1 MNCNHCHGT
10 CIKKGWS
17 KTTQKY
23 QCKVC
28 LKYQRLEYVYQSYC
42 VSDQQIVI
50 LTKEGCGIKSTGRIL
65 NISPITVI
73 NRLLKIGDSLI
84 RRVPVLLDGVYE
96 VDELFTYLGNK
107 KNRICIAYSINQK
120 TKEVIDI
127 VVGKRNKTNLGK
139 VISTLLLS
147 KAKKIVTDKL
157 NLYGAL
163 IPQEIH
169 STKHKGIN
177 RIERMNL
184 NLRTHIKR
192 LNRKT
197 ICYSKSLAVLLAIV
211 KIYCWY

>member
-1 MNCNHCHGT
+1 MNCHHCHGT

-23 QCKVC
+23 QCKNC
-28 LKYQRLEYVYQSYC
+28 LKYQRLEYVYQSYR

-50 LTKEGCGIKSTGRIL
+50 LTKEGCGIKSTSRIL

-73 NRLLKIGDSLI
+73 NRILKIGNTLMCRI
-84 RRVPVLLDGVYE
+84 PVLVDGIYE

-107 KNRICIAYSINQK
+107 KNRICIVYSINHA

-127 VVGKRNKTNLGK
+127 AIGKRNKTNLCK

-157 NLYGAL
+157 NLYTAL
-163 IPQEIH
+163 IPHEFH
-169 STKHKGIN
+169 STKHRGIN

-184 NLRTHIKR
+184 NLRTHLKR

-197 ICYSKSLAVLLAIV
+197 ICYSKSLVVLMAIV
-211 KIYCWY
+211 RIYFWY

>member
-1 MNCNHCHGT
+1 
-10 CIKKGWS
+10 
-17 KTTQKY
+17 
-23 QCKVC
+23 
-28 LKYQRLEYVYQSYC
+28 LEYVYRSYC
-42 VSDQQIVI
+42 VSDQQIVL
-50 LTKEGCGIKSTGRIL
+50 LTKEGCGIKSTSRIL

-73 NRLLKIGDSLI
+73 NRLLKIGNTLI
-84 RRVPVLLDGVYE
+84 RKTPVLVGGVYE

-107 KNRICIAYSINQK
+107 KNRICIAYSIDQA

-127 VVGKRNKTNLGK
+127 AVGKRNKTNLYK
-139 VISTLLLS
+139 IISTLLLS

-157 NLYGAL
+157 NLYATL
-163 IPQEIH
+163 IPHEIH
-169 STKHKGIN
+169 STKHRGIN

-184 NLRTHIKR
+184 NLRTHLKR